1 MSDSFNYNFFNT
13 LSDRSLDI
21 IDTKTLVTYGM
32 IGVTC
37 VVLAVA
43 TLYDEIEEEA
53 STDMEEPEELKP
65 EEEPTTGGKKS
76 NKSNKKLN
84 KKRKTKR
91 KYKN

>member
-32 IGVTC
+32 LGVTC

-43 TLYDEIEEEA
+43 TLYDEIEEEK
-53 STDMEEPEELKP
+53 EESEEQEAQ
-65 EEEPTTGGKKS
+65 EEESTTGGKKS
-76 NKSNKKLN
+76 NKKQN